1 MSELHADASKLVDYA
16 IASRQEL
23 REIAVRHEAE
33 RRVESTRVAELEARG
48 AFRLLVP
55 KELGGGEVRP
65 LDFVRLLDELA
76 QGDAATAWCVMTG
89 ATTGLLSA
97 YMPEDG
103 AREIWQPGS
112 VTAGVFAPMGKAKAV
127 DGGYV
132 VSGRW
137 PFASGC
143 ENANWWMGGARCE
156 SGSTFEM
163 LSLFFPSSDGRRHDT
178 WSTLGLRGT
187 GSHDIEVEEL
197 FVPARRV
204 ARVLGGQPRYT
215 GPLFRFPLFGLLA
228 AGVAAVGLGIARAAL
243 EDFKQ
248 HIIAKRLPGG
258 RKASSQGHLQLELAR
273 AEGELE
279 AGRALLYQTCDQLY
293 SAVQG
298 DAARQGDLISSS
310 QRAQL
315 RLAANQAVRGS
326 KRAVDTIHEAAGG
339 AGVYTRSPFEKH
351 LRDIHT
357 LTQHVM
363 VQAGTLRQVG
373 AVMLDE
379 PVDTAQL

>member
-1 MSELHADASKLVDYA
+1 MKESQPALARLLEFSITA
-16 IASRQEL
+16 RQRL
-23 REIAVRHEAE
+23 RELAGRHEAE
-33 RRVESTRVAELEARG
+33 RRVDPELVRELAALG

-55 KELGGGEVRP
+55 SELGGGEGTP
-65 LDFVRLLDELA
+65 AGFVSLLDELA
-76 QGDAATAWCVMTG
+76 RGDAAAAWCVMTG

-97 YMPEDG
+97 YMPREG
-103 AREIWQPGS
+103 ASEIWQPGS
-112 VTAGVFAPMGKAKAV
+112 VTAGVFAPMGEAQAV

-143 ENANWWMGGARCE
+143 ENADWWMGGARCG
-156 SGSTFEM
+156 SGASAE
-163 LSLFFPSSDGRRHDT
+163 LLNIFFPAVEGTRHDT

-187 GSHDIEVEEL
+187 GSHDIEVKEV
-197 FVPARRV
+197 FVPERRI
-204 ARVLGGQPRYT
+204 ARVLGGGARYA
-215 GPLFRFPLFGLLA
+215 GPLFGFPLFGLLA
-228 AGVAAVGLGIARAAL
+228 AGVAAVGLGIGRAAID
-243 EDFKQ
+243 DFKL
-248 HIIAKRLPGG
+248 HIAGKRLPGG
-258 RKASSQGHLQLELAR
+258 RKASSQGHLQLELAS

-293 SAVQG
+293 AAQLGAVRKG
-298 DAARQGDLISSS
+298 ELISATD
-310 QRAQL
+310 RARL

-326 KRAVDTIHEAAGG
+326 KRAVDAIHEAAGG
-339 AGVYTRSPFEKH
+339 AGVYSRAPFEKH

-379 PVDTAQL
+379 PVDTLQL